1 MEMKLMLTVQQL
13 AEKLNITPQAV
24 YKKMNQQLVNELKPF
39 VVETKRGSR
48 TVKMIKP
55 EGVEIIA
62 NSVEQPVK
70 QPVDELDN
78 NGSQLLIKI
87 LEETILVLRE
97 QLTIKDEQL
106 VVKDNQIKELT
117 NSRDKQLES
126 KDKQIERLGDLIE
139 SNQELNKNNQ
149 ILLHRQQDQPKM
161 IEGKEKKFSFR
172 DLFSRNK

>member
-1 MEMKLMLTVQQL
+1 MLTVQQL

-24 YKKMNQQLVNELKPF
+24 YKKMNQQLTNELKPF
-39 VVETKRGSR
+39 IVEVKRGSR

-55 EGVEIIA
+55 EGIEIIT
-62 NSVEQPVK
+62 NSIEQPVK
-70 QPVDELDN
+70 QPVGELGN
-78 NGSQLLIKI
+78 NGSQLLIKL

-117 NSRDKQLES
+117 SSRDKQLES

-161 IEGKEKKFSFR
+161 IEEKEKRFSFK